1 MKKWTTGELQALRG
15 ASRFLIGLG
24 TLAIVVSIWLFSLSF
39 KLTSEQQAN
48 PAHKNDRRDMSVV
61 FVVALAAVFGGWK
74 LKSYVK
80 KYEAETGQSSMPFGL
95 K

>member
-1 MKKWTTGELQALRG
+1 MKKWTAGELQALRA

-24 TLAIVVSIWLFSLSF
+24 TLAIIVSIWLFSLSF
-39 KLTSEQQAN
+39 KLTQEQKAS
-48 PAHKNDRRDMSVV
+48 PAHRNDRRDMSIV
-61 FVVALAAVFGGWK
+61 FVVALAAVVGGWK

-80 KYEAETGQSSMPFGL
+80 TYEAETGQSSMPFGL